1 MNFFESQD
9 CARRNTSR
17 LIFLFVLA
25 VVTLIIMTNLLFM
38 VALGNISYDLMPGG
52 GIHFQEIDWQLFAT
66 ISAGAIFV
74 ISAGSLYKIITLSG
88 GGKVVA
94 ESLGGILVVQ
104 NTNDVNQRKLLNVVE
119 EIAIASG
126 TPVPPVYLFVDEPG
140 INAFASGFTP
150 HDAVIG
156 ITQGAIDRLSR
167 DQLQGVIAHEFSHIF
182 NGDMR
187 LNIRLMGVI
196 HGIVVI
202 GTAGYYLLR
211 YSGSSRTTSSRGGI
225 GLLVLAFGLVIIGFI
240 GTFFGNLI
248 KAAVSRQREYLADA
262 TAVRYTR
269 NPDGI
274 AGALK
279 RIGGLTL
286 GSKLKNPGANEISHL
301 FFSQGASGFMQILS
315 ATHPPLDKRIRRIEP
330 GWDGKFDF
338 TANFDLPQTEENYR
352 KKETISRD
360 KSANKVAMTAG
371 SVVIADVAHAIN
383 QIGNPEPET
392 FNLANS
398 LITGLPVV
406 IKEAAHE
413 AYGARAVI
421 YCLALDRDK
430 DVCSKQLE
438 LLKKYANQDVYNLI
452 LRLHPKMEKLD
463 IKYRLPVIDIT
474 MPALKQLSLNQYQ
487 VFRGN
492 IVELIK
498 LSPKIKL
505 MEWSLQKIL
514 FTHLDAQFFKLAQKK
529 ISYFHIEH
537 LKKEIE
543 LILSVMAYAGHP
555 DENDIEAAFKEA
567 AENLNLNDLKLVAK
581 NKINLLNL
589 ENSVK
594 KLGNLRPLEKPQLL
608 MACAASVAYDKKIAS
623 AEVELLRVFSDIF
636 GCPMPPINTL

>member
-1 MNFFESQD
+1 
-9 CARRNTSR
+9 
-17 LIFLFVLA
+17 
-25 VVTLIIMTNLLFM
+25 M
-38 VALGNISYDLMPGG
+38 VALGYINYDPMLGG
-52 GIHFQEIDWQLFAT
+52 GIHFQEIDWQVFVT
-66 ISAGAIFV
+66 ISTGVIFV

-94 ESLGGILVVQ
+94 ESLGGILVAQ
-104 NTNDVNQRKLLNVVE
+104 NTDDLNQRKLLNVVE

-140 INAFASGFTP
+140 INAFASGFSP
-150 HDAVIG
+150 RDAVIG

-187 LNIRLMGVI
+187 LNISLMGVI

-211 YSGSSRTTSSRGGI
+211 YSGSRRTTSSRGGI
-225 GLLVLAFGLVIIGFI
+225 GLLALAFGLVIIGFI

-262 TAVRYTR
+262 TAVKYTR

-279 RIGGLTL
+279 RIGGFTL

-315 ATHPPLDKRIRRIEP
+315 STHPPLDKRIRRIEP

-338 TANFDLPQTEENYR
+338 TANFDLSETEEKHR
-352 KKETISRD
+352 KKEIISRD

-371 SVVIADVAHAIN
+371 SVAIADVANAIN

-406 IKEAAHE
+406 IKEATHE

-421 YCLALDRDK
+421 YCLALDRDE
-430 DVCSKQLE
+430 DVRNKRLE
-438 LLKKYANQDVYNLI
+438 FLKKYANQDVYNLI
-452 LRLHPKMEKLD
+452 LRLHPEMEKLD
-463 IKYRLPVIDIT
+463 IKYRLPVIDIA

-487 VFRGN
+487 VFKGN

-514 FTHLDAQFFKLAQKK
+514 FTHLDAQFLKPAQKK
-529 ISYFHIEH
+529 ISYLRIEY

-543 LILSVMAYAGHP
+543 LILSVMVYAGHP

-567 AENLNLNDLKLVAK
+567 AENLNLNDLRLVAK

-636 GCPMPPINTL
+636 GCPMPPINTH